1 MHTKPVFMDQKHSM
15 IVTCF
20 RCGHCKNLAPTWEE
34 LAKKYE
40 TSDKVQVAKV
50 DCTEEKDL
58 CSKYEVMI
66 LKLII
71 MMNKFT
77 YAVFAKTAK
86 PRTEKGRNF
95 KGPTAC
101 SLLSDQMSDKNI
113 TSVFLLIVLL
123 MDFVHN
129 PVAIL

>member
-1 MHTKPVFMDQKHSM
+1 MLNLVPIRGRGSTLFLRFVASTALV
-15 IVTCF
+15 VTCF

-58 CSKYEVMI
+58 CSKYDVMI

-71 MMNKFT
+71 MINTFT
-77 YAVFAKTAK
+77 YKMISNK
-86 PRTEKGRNF
+86 
-95 KGPTAC
+95 
-101 SLLSDQMSDKNI
+101 KN
-113 TSVFLLIVLL
+113 V
-123 MDFVHN
+123 
-129 PVAIL
+129 